1 MPYFIHNIRNKLQNR
16 GVDFLKPFKTAI
28 LGGGASGI
36 CAAIENARS
45 YSSQNVSYETVVF
58 EHLGKPL
65 KKLLATGNGRCNFSN
80 LSISPSNYHGSEE
93 LTNSVLNSEFSNIE
107 AFFNEL
113 GIKSAYEDGRI
124 YPRSMQASA
133 VRDALLFEES
143 CYNIKIKCDFAAES
157 LDIKKDGNGFSVNG
171 EHFDSLII
179 ACGSKAAEKQGSDGS
194 LFSLIKS
201 FNHTFTPIFPALT
214 AITSSDKSLK
224 TLAGTRLFGTLSLLE
239 GDDVL
244 RSEQGEIQFTSNCIS
259 GIPAFN
265 ASFKARRGLKIFVD
279 MCPTESPQDIKTLLS
294 EQRLKYPKKTLEC
307 ALFGLVPQ
315 KAAYAVVNRCFSSP
329 EPALCTLTD
338 SDLIRVSKL
347 LKRFVFTVDGTRDF
361 AEAQTAKGGISPKEI
376 DKNLMSRLTPG
387 LFFCGEILDVTGDCG
402 GYNLHFA
409 FSSGR
414 LSGKNAAQ
422 YSIEKGQKR

>member
-1 MPYFIHNIRNKLQNR
+1 MPSFIHNIRNKLQNR

-80 LSISPSNYHGSEE
+80 LSISPSNYHGAVS
-93 LTNSVLNSEFSNIE
+93 LANVVLNSEFSNTE

-133 VRDALLFEES
+133 VRDALLFEAG

-157 LDIKKDGNGFSVNG
+157 LDIKKDGNGFSING
-171 EHFDSLII
+171 ERFDSLII

-194 LFSLIKS
+194 LFSLIS
-201 FNHTFTPIFPALT
+201 TFNHTFTPIFPALT
-214 AITSSDKSLK
+214 AIKSSDKSLK
-224 TLAGTRLFGTLSLLE
+224 TLAGTRLFGTLSLLD

-244 RSEQGEIQFTSNCIS
+244 KSEQGEIQFTSSCIS

-265 ASFKARRGLKIFVD
+265 ASFKARRGFRLYVD
-279 MCPTESPQDIKTLLS
+279 MCPGETTQDIISFLS
-294 EQRLKYPKKTLEC
+294 KQRLKYPQKTLEC

-329 EPALCTLTD
+329 EPALCTLRD

-361 AEAQTAKGGISPKEI
+361 AEAQTANGGVSPKEI

-409 FSSGR
+409 FTSGR
-414 LSGKNAAQ
+414 LSGNNAAQ